1 MLRFRNHSFE
11 LQCFSADLACW
22 TSFCSYIF
30 TEKVIFGR
38 KKCPKWSSRSFV
50 NCLRGL
56 STTLQQISYKTKP
69 KIYAAFIDLTA
80 AFDTIQR
87 PWLFKML
94 RNRSNDP
101 QLRNSNIKVL
111 ESLYKSTSAHL
122 AEDDK
127 SLKFEILAGVRQGEP
142 KSPSLFNVWGIGWWG
157 FSNNAVQKPA

>member
-1 MLRFRNHSFE
+1 MLRFRNHS
-11 LQCFSADLACW
+11 
-22 TSFCSYIF
+22 
-30 TEKVIFGR
+30 
-38 KKCPKWSSRSFV
+38 
-50 NCLRGL
+50 
-56 STTLQQISYKTKP
+56 
-69 KIYAAFIDLTA
+69 KIYVAFIDLTA

-127 SLKFEILAGVRQGEP
+127 SLKFEVLAGVRQGGP
-142 KSPSLFNVWGIGWWG
+142 KSPSLFNILRDWVMRI
-157 FSNNAVQKPA
+157 FEQRCSEAERCSEA